1 LPWIGIRGAIKEAYT
16 LVKWNRVKSIKTIH
30 SRSNKDIGDVIEEE
44 WEITAKRVIA
54 EPRTGGSGQIPRF
67 GIYEYEV
74 KPIIRRAVDKA
85 TFAKQQN
92 EPGVGG
98 TRREASSVPLT
109 VRRTS

>member
-1 LPWIGIRGAIKEAYT
+1 MT
-16 LVKWNRVKSIKTIH
+16 SIKTIH
-30 SRSNKDIGDVIEEE
+30 SRSNKDLGDVIEGE

-54 EPRTGGSGQIPRF
+54 EPHSGDGNRQAPRF

-74 KPIIRRAVDKA
+74 KPIITQALAKPGR
-85 TFAKQQN
+85 AKQQN
-92 EPGVGG
+92 EPNAGG